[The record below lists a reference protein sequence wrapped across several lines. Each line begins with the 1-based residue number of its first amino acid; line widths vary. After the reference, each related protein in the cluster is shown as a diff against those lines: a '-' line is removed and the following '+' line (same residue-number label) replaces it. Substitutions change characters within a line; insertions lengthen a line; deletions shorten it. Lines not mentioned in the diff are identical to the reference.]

1 VFSPFGK
8 ENTHNLPNTQ
18 NRKKKLYSCCAV
30 AGILKSGK
38 SNPKKLIHVY
48 RVMAIL

>member
-1 VFSPFGK
+1 VEK
-8 ENTHNLPNTQ
+8 ENTHKLPNTQ
-18 NRKKKLYSCCAV
+18 NRKKNCNPAAAG

-48 RVMAIL
+48 RVTAIL